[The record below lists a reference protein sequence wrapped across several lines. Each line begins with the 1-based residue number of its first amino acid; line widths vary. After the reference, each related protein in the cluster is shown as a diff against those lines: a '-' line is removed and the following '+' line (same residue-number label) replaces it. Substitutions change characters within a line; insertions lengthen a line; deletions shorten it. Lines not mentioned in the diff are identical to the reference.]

1 MSPGKRMRTGGG
13 GAEGRM
19 REWGRHE
26 ERRMDMITSWK
37 LRFEGKTWE
46 AGGRQGA
53 RGEPEVQTKTTS
65 QVTEFI
71 VWAGKKR
78 RANVEVA

>member
-1 MSPGKRMRTGGG
+1 
-13 GAEGRM
+13 M

-37 LRFEGKTWE
+37 LRVEAKTWE

-65 QVTEFI
+65 PVTEFI

-78 RANVEVA
+78 PNRPNKGNLVSRRFRRTRVFFYF